1 MQWKILQDLE
11 PQRKGIELLRA
22 ARSLTQHVAADISVA
37 KSTEGSVVLEIRFYI
52 ALRKVIADV
61 ASPDMILSKT
71 LQIDASVAWI
81 EAPGAPQPIPYREGG
96 WALCSRCAV
105 NSQSEVVSPLLGV
118 SSASDNIILAP
129 KDVNPNAINSTSEV
143 EEAAVP
149 TIKVDD
155 DSDVSIN
162 VITFKGSDDLNEED
176 DRDSQKDEREEQ
188 YS

>member
-1 MQWKILQDLE
+1 M
-11 PQRKGIELLRA
+11 
-22 ARSLTQHVAADISVA
+22 
-37 KSTEGSVVLEIRFYI
+37 
-52 ALRKVIADV
+52 
-61 ASPDMILSKT
+61 
-71 LQIDASVAWI
+71 
-81 EAPGAPQPIPYREGG
+81 
-96 WALCSRCAV
+96 
-105 NSQSEVVSPLLGV
+105 
-118 SSASDNIILAP
+118 
-129 KDVNPNAINSTSEV
+129 